1 MKTVI
6 LLSYIILLS
15 ASLFANPYQ
24 SQQEV
29 YDGVVKTGNEVS
41 MSLLKALGK
50 NLKQH
55 MQKEGAVGAAK
66 FCNEQAFLLT
76 EFTDKKAGDD
86 VSVKRIS
93 LKDRNPANRPEGS
106 EKTVMDALQTLQDNN
121 VILPKFLVERVNKN
135 TMKYYKPLSINKG
148 VCLKCHGNIT
158 KNQKLSKFMKDYYP
172 DDKAINYRMGDL
184 RGAVVVTIK
193 K

>member
-1 MKTVI
+1 MKAFT
-6 LLSYIILLS
+6 LLTSIVLLGT
-15 ASLFANPYQ
+15 SLLANPYQ

-41 MSLLKALGK
+41 MNLLKALGK
-50 NLKQH
+50 NLKEH
-55 MQKEGAVGAAK
+55 MQKEGPVAAAK

-76 EFTDKKAGDD
+76 EFTDKKAGED
-86 VSVKRIS
+86 VTVKRIS

-106 EKTVMDALQTLQDNN
+106 EKIVMDALQTLQDNN

-135 TMKYYKPLSINKG
+135 TMKYYKPLNINKG
-148 VCLKCHGNIT
+148 VCLKCHGNIS
-158 KNQKLSKFMKDYYP
+158 KNPKLSKFMKDHYP
-172 DDKAINYRMGDL
+172 DDKATNYKMGDL
-184 RGAVVVTIK
+184 RGAVVVTVK